1 MLTHIYSIYYIFVRL
16 IYMFLLFRLCIV
28 PSHSRAFGLTY
39 HIPISIIFSKQ
50 LVALFIMIYL
60 IFRFI
65 CYAIFLN
72 HDFKSFC
79 IPNDIKKVYQLY
91 FMRLSTS
98 QNDQR
103 PPIAFL
109 LVGIHAKSQQEVPID
124 AAFII
129 VLFHHYEQLLL
140 SPIGIFCRLFLFFTK
155 SIHNPKTFLV

>member
-1 MLTHIYSIYYIFVRL
+1 MPYSSCYISVFD
-16 IYMFLLFRLCIV
+16 F
-28 PSHSRAFGLTY
+28 
-39 HIPISIIFSKQ
+39 
-50 LVALFIMIYL
+50 
-60 IFRFI
+60 
-65 CYAIFLN
+65 FLN

-79 IPNDIKKVYQLY
+79 ILNDIKKVYQLY

-109 LVGIHAKSQQEVPID
+109 LVGIHAKSQQEVAID

-140 SPIGIFCRLFLFFTK
+140 SPIGIFCRLFLFLQNLFTIRK
-155 SIHNPKTFLV
+155 VPSCENDFS

>member
-1 MLTHIYSIYYIFVRL
+1 MLTHIYGIYYIFVPL
-16 IYMFLLFRLCIV
+16 IYIVLLSRLCIV

-39 HIPISIIFSKQ
+39 HIPISIIFSKR
-50 LVALFIMIYL
+50 LVINALFIMLYFS
-60 IFRFI
+60 FRF
-65 CYAIFLN
+65 AIFLN

-79 IPNDIKKVYQLY
+79 ILNDIKKVYQLY

-109 LVGIHAKSQQEVPID
+109 LVGIHAKSQQEVAID

-155 SIHNPKTFLV
+155 SIHNPKRSLV